1 MESFCPLIEGD
12 VLVLIQKSA
21 KKSYML
27 DPMPTS
33 LATECLDVLLSEIL
47 YVNASSETVI
57 VI

>member
-21 KKSYML
+21 KKSCML

-33 LATECLDVLLSEIL
+33 LVTECLDVLLSEIL
-47 YVNASSETVI
+47 YVNASS
-57 VI
+57 